1 MFACCYYDVLD
12 TARQQ
17 QTDDKAENWGPV
29 VPINY
34 NKNETLKQH
43 IAKLRSQ
50 KLIRFTMIV
59 KHAQP
64 PKQISPKFDLGEVD
78 IDIHEMKDQK
88 EIKKGKD
95 VVTLSN
101 DFSVKSPSLLHTL
114 KAYLDLE
121 PIKLQELEIK
131 PIPVRNT
138 SKDKLTVIEYSKFDS
153 C

>member
-1 MFACCYYDVLD
+1 M
-12 TARQQ
+12 T
-17 QTDDKAENWGPV
+17 
-29 VPINY
+29 
-34 NKNETLKQH
+34 
-43 IAKLRSQ
+43 
-50 KLIRFTMIV
+50 V
-59 KHAQP
+59 KHAHP
-64 PKQISPKFDLGEVD
+64 PKQMSPKFDFKQV
-78 IDIHEMKDQK
+78 DIHEMKDQK

-101 DFSVKSPSLLHTL
+101 DFSVKSPSSLHTL